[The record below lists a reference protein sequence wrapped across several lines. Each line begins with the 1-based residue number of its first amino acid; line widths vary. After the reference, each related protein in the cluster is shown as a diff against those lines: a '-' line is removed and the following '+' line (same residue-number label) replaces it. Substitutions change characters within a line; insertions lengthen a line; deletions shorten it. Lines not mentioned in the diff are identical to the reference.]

1 MKCGRRGC
9 EDYSA
14 SPMRWVAALMVC
26 SLSTAHAGEPPTSR
40 PPATSTTESSR
51 LGVEYLV
58 QKAGTTWVYQLE
70 GQAKARGRLTIIRLA
85 DWRAHFSYG
94 FGKQSG
100 SEALVCALGCVA
112 RANQYARPS
121 RGGGAPGADEPW
133 LDVEG
138 ARLNRTRRR
147 RGRAVRGDGAGRH
160 RRAAER
166 QHLGPL
172 PGGAGDGARW
182 QRGVEPLLRPPSLG
196 KVAVRS
202 PRGWVYRLVEFRSGS
217 KHAE

>member
-100 SEALVCALGCVA
+100 SGAWFARSGAWLERTSTRGPAEAVVLPALMSRGSTW
-112 RANQYARPS
+112 RAPGS
-121 RGGGAPGADEPW
+121 IERGGGAGAQYEVMA
-133 LDVEG
+133 LDATVELPNG
-138 ARLNRTRRR
+138 STLDHCLVVLETAP
-147 RGRAVRGDGAGRH
+147 DGSEVWSHYYA
-160 RRAAER
+160 
-166 QHLGPL
+166 
-172 PGGAGDGARW
+172 
-182 QRGVEPLLRPPSLG
+182 PSLG